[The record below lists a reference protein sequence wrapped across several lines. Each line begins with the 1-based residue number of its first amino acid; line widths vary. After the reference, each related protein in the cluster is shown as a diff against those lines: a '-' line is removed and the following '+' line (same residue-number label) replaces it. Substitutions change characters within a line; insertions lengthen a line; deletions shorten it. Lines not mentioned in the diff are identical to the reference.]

1 VTEVVVRIG
10 ELAARTGVP
19 TRLLR
24 YYEEQG
30 LLSPERAANGYRSY
44 EEHLVGRVTQIRGLL
59 DAGVPTRII
68 RAILPCL
75 DDPAS
80 IHVTDATPELIADLE
95 HYHDQM
101 DAKIQC
107 LARNRDA
114 IAGYLAAVRK
124 ETAGQPAWPG
134 MRNGL
139 RSG

>member
-1 VTEVVVRIG
+1 MRIG

-30 LLSPERAANGYRSY
+30 LLSPDRNPNGYRSY
-44 EEHLVGRVTQIRGLL
+44 DEHLVGRVTQIRGLL

-75 DDPAS
+75 DDPSS
-80 IHVTDATPELIADLE
+80 IHVADATPELIADLE
-95 HYHDQM
+95 RHRDLM

-107 LARNRDA
+107 LSRNRDA
-114 IAGYLAAVRK
+114 ITTYLTTVR
-124 ETAGQPAWPG
+124 EHRGVPLVG
-134 MRNGL
+134 
-139 RSG
+139 

>member
-1 VTEVVVRIG
+1 MRIG
-10 ELAARTGVP
+10 ELATRTGVP

-30 LLSPERAANGYRSY
+30 LLSPDRTANGYRSY

-95 HYHDQM
+95 HHHDQM

-114 IAGYLAAVRK
+114 IATYLTAVRK
-124 ETAGQPAWPG
+124 ETAG
-134 MRNGL
+134 
-139 RSG
+139 